1 MCRYSDTV
9 VDQQHFLNCET
20 ASSGSVQRTVEHHP
34 ELLDQ
39 LGEMKK
45 TLKTAWRHLS
55 VIAFG
60 RMGYHYR
67 GLLMLFVLHT
77 TYHIAS
83 VSLHGDHDRNRD
95 RAIGRDLYYKGF
107 GYEVML
113 WASLC
118 FFGFFA
124 LKSMSFHRFWSEKFS
139 DEVEN
144 VQTLL
149 RERNCADPKV
159 PSAGVDS
166 KKWRNVPSI
175 ISQSRAFGQMATAGI
190 EDGEAAVKAAIQGMA
205 AGVYSGCP
213 EPLPSERA
221 SIAAEAFVF
230 AALRRWHGM
239 LANFKSH
246 DRKKQALSRS
256 EWQPFIDELSTDCTG
271 NVELGR
277 EKSCCGEKK
286 KKLREEWER
295 RHSTNLYTDFP
306 ELTEITGEQETEQL
320 IEWMGTQR
328 TIHMLLEE
336 GMVSIGVQ
344 AAAVAKKHKATVQEQ
359 LGCAISGTSYAHS
372 AFRSIFHAGAVA
384 EACLA
389 GMWTTCH
396 RTSQV
401 SKKRAPRWQLH

>member
-1 MCRYSDTV
+1 
-9 VDQQHFLNCET
+9 
-20 ASSGSVQRTVEHHP
+20 
-34 ELLDQ
+34 
-39 LGEMKK
+39 
-45 TLKTAWRHLS
+45 
-55 VIAFG
+55 
-60 RMGYHYR
+60 
-67 GLLMLFVLHT
+67 MLFVLHT

-124 LKSMSFHRFWSEKFS
+124 FKSMSFYKFWSEKFS

-190 EDGEAAVKAAIQGMA
+190 EDGEAAVKASTRGMA

-246 DRKKQALSRS
+246 DPKKQALSRS
-256 EWQPFIDELSTDCTG
+256 EWQPFVDELSTDCTG

-277 EKSCCGEKK
+277 EKSCCGER
-286 KKLREEWER
+286 KLREEWER
-295 RHSTNLYTDFP
+295 RHSTNLFTDLP
-306 ELTEITGEQETEQL
+306 GEQETGQL

-336 GMVSIGVQ
+336 GMVSIGIQ
-344 AAAVAKKHKATVQEQ
+344 AAAIAKEHKATVQEQ

-372 AFRSIFHAGAVA
+372 AFRSIFHAGGAVA